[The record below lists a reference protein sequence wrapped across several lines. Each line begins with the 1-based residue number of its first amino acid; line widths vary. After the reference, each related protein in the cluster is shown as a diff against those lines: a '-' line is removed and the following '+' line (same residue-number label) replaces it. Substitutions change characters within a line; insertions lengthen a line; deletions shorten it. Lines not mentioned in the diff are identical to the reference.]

1 LVGAFDAVLRSRR
14 VITPGGERAAAVC
27 VQDGTI
33 VALEPYDASLDA
45 TRTVDLGDDVLL
57 PGLVDTHVHVNEPG
71 RTDWEGFD
79 TATRAA
85 AAGGVTTILD
95 MPLNSIPPTVSV
107 EALEEKRRAA
117 QGRCRVDVGFW
128 GGAVPGNAGEFP
140 GLHAAGVFGFKCFR
154 VDSGVEEFPSLDG
167 PGLEAAL
174 RELARL
180 GALLIEHA
188 ELPEPIAAAPKPK
201 GTRYRDYLASRPRDA
216 EDGAVAELV
225 ELCRQ
230 TGARGHVVH
239 LSSADAL
246 PTLRAAHAAG
256 VRVTAETCPHY
267 LCLTAEEVPDGA
279 TQFKCAPPIREAANR
294 EALWDGLEDG
304 TIGCVVS
311 DHSPCPPELKRL
323 DTGEF
328 GQAWGGISSLELRLP
343 VLWSEASRRGHTLA
357 DIVRWTAT
365 EPARLV
371 RLTRKGA
378 IQEGFDADFVVF
390 APDETF
396 TVQAGNLHHRH
407 LVTPYEDRL
416 LSGVVRGTWLRGA
429 PVGDEPRGQLLRR
442 GEA

>member
-1 LVGAFDAVLRSRR
+1 
-14 VITPGGERAAAVC
+14 
-27 VQDGTI
+27 
-33 VALEPYDASLDA
+33 
-45 TRTVDLGDDVLL
+45 
-57 PGLVDTHVHVNEPG
+57 
-71 RTDWEGFD
+71 
-79 TATRAA
+79 
-85 AAGGVTTILD
+85 

-117 QGRCRVDVGFW
+117 QGRCWVDVGFW

-188 ELPEPIAAAPKPK
+188 ELPEPIAAAPNPT
-201 GTRYRDYLASRPRDA
+201 GPRYRDYLASRPRDA

-246 PTLRAAHAAG
+246 PTLRAAHADG
-256 VRVTAETCPHY
+256 VAVTAETCPHY
-267 LCLTAEEVPDGA
+267 LCLTAEEVSDGA

-294 EALWDGLEDG
+294 EALWGGLEDG
-304 TIGCVVS
+304 TVGCVVS

-323 DTGEF
+323 DTGDF
-328 GQAWGGISSLELRLP
+328 GQAWGGISSLQLRLP
-343 VLWSEASRRGHTLA
+343 LLWTEASRRGHTLA
-357 DIVRWTAT
+357 DVVRWTAS
-365 EPARLV
+365 EPANLV

-378 IQEGFDADFVVF
+378 IQEGFDADFVIF
-390 APDETF
+390 APGETF
-396 TVQAGNLHHRH
+396 TVRAGNLHHRH
-407 LVTPYEDRL
+407 ALTPYEGRV

-429 PVGDEPRGQLLRR
+429 PVGDEPCGRLLRR

>member
-1 LVGAFDAVLRSRR
+1 VSAFDAVLRSKR
-14 VITPGGERAAAVC
+14 VVTPEGEQAAAVC
-27 VQDGTI
+27 VRDGTI
-33 VALEPYDASLDA
+33 VALEPYDAALDA
-45 TRTVDLGDDVLL
+45 ARTVDLGEDALL

-71 RTDWEGFD
+71 RTEWEGFD

-107 EALEEKRRAA
+107 QALQAKRQAA
-117 QGRCRVDVGFW
+117 DGGCWVDVGFW
-128 GGAVPGNAGEFP
+128 GGVVPGNAGEFP

-188 ELPEPIAAAPKPK
+188 ELPEPIAAAPNP
-201 GTRYRDYLASRPRDA
+201 GGPRYWDYLASRPQQA

-225 ELCRQ
+225 ELCRR
-230 TGARGHVVH
+230 TSARAHVVH

-246 PTLRAAHAAG
+246 PTLRAAHADG
-256 VRVTAETCPHY
+256 VTVTAETCPHY

-294 EALWDGLEDG
+294 EALWGGLEDG
-304 TIGCVVS
+304 TILCVVS

-323 DTGEF
+323 NTRDF
-328 GQAWGGISSLELRLP
+328 GQAWGGISSLQLRLP
-343 VLWSEASRRGHTLA
+343 LLWSEASKRGHTLT
-357 DIVRWTAT
+357 DVVRWTAS

-378 IQEGFDADFVVF
+378 IQQGFDADLVIF
-390 APDETF
+390 APEETF

-407 LVTPYEDRL
+407 PLTPYHGRTL
-416 LSGVVRGTWLRGA
+416 RGVVRATWLRGA
-429 PVGDEPRGQLLRR
+429 PVGNRPRGRLLRR

>member
-1 LVGAFDAVLRSRR
+1 VSTCDAVLRSRR
-14 VITPGGERAAAVC
+14 VITPGGEQAAAVC
-27 VQDGTI
+27 VKDGTI
-33 VALEPYDASLDA
+33 VAVEAYDAALDA

-71 RTDWEGFD
+71 RTKWEGFD

-107 EALEEKRRAA
+107 QALEEKRRAA
-117 QGRCRVDVGFW
+117 QGRCWVDVGFW
-128 GGAVPGNAGEFP
+128 GGAVPGNTGEFP

-154 VDSGVEEFPSLDG
+154 VDSGVEEFPSLDR

-174 RELARL
+174 RELTRL

-188 ELPEPIAAAPKPK
+188 ELPEPIAAAPNPK
-201 GTRYRDYLASRPRDA
+201 GPRYWDYLASRPRDA

-246 PTLRAAHAAG
+246 PTLRAAHADG
-256 VRVTAETCPHY
+256 VAVTAETCPHY
-267 LCLTAEEVPDGA
+267 LCLTAEEVSDGA

-294 EALWDGLEDG
+294 EALWGGLEDG

-323 DTGEF
+323 DTGDF
-328 GQAWGGISSLELRLP
+328 GQAWGGISSLQLRLP
-343 VLWSEASRRGHTLA
+343 LLWTEASRRGHTLA
-357 DIVRWTAT
+357 DVVRWTAS

-378 IQEGFDADFVVF
+378 IQEGFDADFVIF

-396 TVQAGNLHHRH
+396 TVRAGNLHHRH
-407 LVTPYEDRL
+407 ALTPYEGRV

-429 PVGDEPRGQLLRR
+429 PVGDEPCGRLLRR